1 MSSTQIE
8 AVSQLYRHWVANFN
22 LSLEDRR
29 DLIEGWAV
37 LASEPQAV
45 DYLEREA
52 GGIPAM
58 WAIPSQSAEDR
69 VILGLH
75 GGGFVAGSMFTHRK
89 LFGHLAKAIGARALI
104 LNYRLSPESTH
115 PGPVNDVVAAYAWL
129 LAQGIKP
136 EHVVFTGDSA
146 GGGLSVTSQV
156 LARQRRLPVP
166 AGALLLSPWVDMEV
180 TGQSWESNG
189 ANDELFVNREM
200 VRGLARA
207 FLGAE
212 GDPRDPLAN
221 PLYANL
227 SGLAPTYIQV
237 GGDEV
242 LLDDSRRLA
251 VRLRNAGVDVK
262 MDVFPEQQHTFQMA
276 AGRAP
281 EADAAI
287 QKLVEWARPR
297 LGLEDAAPLRVAN
310 G

>member
-1 MSSTQIE
+1 MSGKQIE
-8 AVSQLYRHWVANFN
+8 TVKQLYRHWVANSN

-29 DLIEGWAV
+29 DLVEGWKV
-37 LASEPQAV
+37 LTSEPQAV
-45 DYLEREA
+45 DYLETDA
-52 GGIPAM
+52 GGVLAM
-58 WAIPSQSAEDR
+58 WAIPKQLAADR

-89 LFGHLAKAIGARALI
+89 LFGHLAKAVGARALI
-104 LNYRLSPESTH
+104 LNYRRSPESTH
-115 PGPVNDVVAAYAWL
+115 PGPVNEVAAAYAWL
-129 LAQGIKP
+129 LAQGIEP
-136 EHVVFTGDSA
+136 EHIVFAGDSA

-180 TGQSWESNG
+180 NGQSWDSNG
-189 ANDELFVNREM
+189 GKEELFVNREM
-200 VRGLARA
+200 VQWLARA
-207 FLGAE
+207 FLGPE

-227 SGLAPTYIQV
+227 SGLAPVYIQV

-251 VRLRNAGVDVK
+251 KRLRNAGVEVK
-262 MDVFPEQQHTFQMA
+262 VDVFPEQQHTFQMA

-287 QKLVEWARPR
+287 RKLADWARPK
-297 LGLEDAAPLRVAN
+297 LGLEETDLRVAN